1 MFSKSLIQFSVDGR
15 GCVPS
20 LLFKGP
26 NYGGGNEDYG
36 NLLQKVPC
44 THCLTLQQT
53 TTDPHLQ
60 QRLLDTHRQVWI
72 SLLWGHCSFLL
83 GPGAQGSVCTLQ
95 ESVSPVLCKFWQLY
109 GGVNGDLLLEG
120 LCRIQVCCTQGPC
133 LCSSPLLTRT
143 STGDT
148 QIQFSL
154 SLCGVSGSWCMQH
167 LFDPSECL
175 WWLWGLIWKLIL
187 SLLPSCWGFSF
198 ALRCEVSP

>member
-1 MFSKSLIQFSVDGR
+1 MHG
-15 GCVPS
+15 
-20 LLFKGP
+20 
-26 NYGGGNEDYG
+26 
-36 NLLQKVPC
+36 LLQSVTPI
-44 THCLTLQQT
+44 LQEA
-53 TTDPHLQ
+53 TTDPHLCW
-60 QRLLDTHRQVWI
+60 RLLDTPGQVWI

-154 SLCGVSGSWCMQH
+154 SLCGVSGSWCT
-167 LFDPSECL
+167 
-175 WWLWGLIWKLIL
+175 
-187 SLLPSCWGFSF
+187 
-198 ALRCEVSP
+198 